1 MSRSHNGC
9 GVSGRT
15 SHNVNRRLRQKDRKA
30 EKDRK
35 TERQKGLVEPFT
47 FPIHRCLLSSSEFE
61 KLTKQRE
68 IAFVNILDEY
78 VLTLSF
84 NLNPKIGLLSKTKNN
99 K

>member
-15 SHNVNRRLRQKDRKA
+15 SHNVKRKRRQ
-30 EKDRK
+30 KDRK
-35 TERQKGLVEPFT
+35 TERPCGTSYIPDSFR
-47 FPIHRCLLSSSEFE
+47 FLLSSSEFE

-68 IAFVNILDEY
+68 IAFVNVLEEY

-84 NLNPKIGLLSKTKNN
+84 NLNPKIASGLLSKTK
-99 K
+99 KSDKQFQ